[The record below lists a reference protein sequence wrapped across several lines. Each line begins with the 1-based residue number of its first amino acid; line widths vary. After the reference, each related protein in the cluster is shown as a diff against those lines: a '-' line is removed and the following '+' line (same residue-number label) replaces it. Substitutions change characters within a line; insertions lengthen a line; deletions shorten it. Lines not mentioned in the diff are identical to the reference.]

1 MVSAVC
7 RWRVLLTGGYSV
19 AALSLLAWQPGY
31 CQLPPGAV
39 APGEQSADFKPVEV
53 DSEGSG
59 ASADAAIAKALS
71 NATAEQTGVSVG
83 AATLS
88 GSVNATATDS
98 TQSNSNSN
106 SGMSGVLPPSMRV
119 RQDDKTTTESL
130 NGQGAASAVISTSGG
145 RVLRYHVISVA
156 AAPGGGFTAKV
167 HAVLQLFQRQSG
179 VADSRKRI
187 AISAFALDDPRRS
200 GGNELGQALHD
211 QLVIDLTQSRRFAV
225 VDRADDADYQQEMA
239 IVNGGDAAPAE
250 RAHAGQVLGAD
261 FILTGKLH
269 EVGSRT
275 TGHGAIT
282 SSNTIELTGEVVSH
296 TTASTLRT
304 VAGSAT
310 ASYELI
316 EVATRQI
323 IMADRSTVSGNEVTA
338 LAQRM
343 TDTLLNTIYP
353 PRLIKA
359 DDPNDLI
366 INEGGTL
373 LHAGQ
378 HFRLMIEGE
387 EMFDPYTHES
397 LGKTERQGGVVEVVD
412 VEPRM
417 SHARL
422 VSGDLPPTA
431 LAGVL
436 RPVAEITVA
445 AQGGRRRVVVRRT
458 VSQTAPADASSG
470 GLKLPFD
477 H

>member
-1 MVSAVC
+1 M
-7 RWRVLLTGGYSV
+7 RWREILAG
-19 AALSLLAWQPGY
+19 AALSVLAWQPGY
-31 CQLPPGAV
+31 CQAAPGAV
-39 APGEQSADFKPVEV
+39 APGEQSADFKAVEV

-59 ASADAAIAKALS
+59 ASPDAAIAKALS
-71 NATAEQTGVSVG
+71 NAVAEQTGVSVG

-88 GSVNATATDS
+88 GSVNATVTES
-98 TQSNSNSN
+98 TQSNSTSN

-119 RQDDKTTTESL
+119 RQDGKTKTDSL
-130 NGQGAASAVISTSGG
+130 NGQGAVGAVLSSSGG
-145 RVLRYHVISVA
+145 RVVRYHVISVT

-167 HAVLQLFQRQSG
+167 HAVLELFARQAG

-187 AISAFALDDPRRS
+187 AISSFAMDDPRRGS
-200 GGNELGQALHD
+200 GVIGQALHD

-239 IVNGGDAAPAE
+239 LVNSGDAAPAE

-269 EVGSRT
+269 EIGSRT
-275 TGHGAIT
+275 TGHAAST
-282 SSNTIELTGEVVSH
+282 SSSTIELTGEVVSH
-296 TTASTLRT
+296 TTASTLHT

-422 VSGDLPPTA
+422 VAGDLPATA
-431 LAGVL
+431 LAAVL
-436 RPVAEITVA
+436 RPVAELQA
-445 AQGGRRRVVVRRT
+445 APPAVRHKVGMRRT
-458 VSQTAPADASSG
+458 VARPAPADASSG
-470 GLKLPFD
+470 GLRLPFD